1 VKLGPE
7 RIAQLAYDAGFR
19 GRDLAVAVAVAMA
32 ESGGDTRIPG
42 DTGIQDR
49 TWSPSVG
56 LWQIRSLHADRGT
69 GRMRD
74 ELANVRPAVNARHA
88 RAIWRE
94 RGGSFAAWSAYTNGS
109 YRQYL
114 DVARRAARSVR
125 DGDGIGVVGPVGPAG
140 AVVPAGSGRSGRVVL
155 DVREL
160 ARLEALLATSRD
172 RVDHALRITQQV
184 VGGLSALRA
193 GRPDPATARLVLA
206 LVDQLAG
213 PAGLPLAARHLD
225 WEERLVARTRT
236 LAESAAGDDGRV
248 SRADTLAFLGTL
260 GRRIELPEAAVLEA
274 LVAGGLRLRR
284 DRPHQTVLVGEVVGP
299 AVPVRP
305 ALPAPRAMGPLPLA
319 GLSRFGNGRLPAS
332 RLDGIGHRERL
343 AAPAARHFRRMAAA
357 ARAAGVPLPV
367 IRGYRSYPEQ
377 AALQARADG
386 APVAA
391 PGTSPHGWGFSAD
404 LDVSAART
412 LHWLQANAARY
423 GFFADLP
430 ADPATGPTAPPDG
443 DRPAP
448 QGAPA
453 GPAEDRRDIQSC
465 SQPHRCSPGTYTLV
479 MPPLRVDVGRTCQRS
494 KTLPMTK
501 RLAASRSVALWVI
514 RRFAAGIAPCDG
526 RQATARQ
533 YGGNWLRPD
542 RIRFG
547 TGRPAG
553 KLMVR
558 VSHRPL
564 WKIW

>member
-1 VKLGPE
+1 VKLDPE

-19 GRDLAVAVAVAMA
+19 GRDLEVAVAVA
-32 ESGGDTRIPG
+32 GGDTRIHG

-49 TWSPSVG
+49 TWGPSVG

-69 GRMRD
+69 GRTRD

-125 DGDGIGVVGPVGPAG
+125 DGNVIGVVGPVGAAG
-140 AVVPAGSGRSGRVVL
+140 PSGSGRSGQVVL

-160 ARLEALLATSRD
+160 AQLEALLATSRD

-184 VGGLSALRA
+184 VGGLSPLRA

-260 GRRIELPEAAVLEA
+260 GRRIDLPEAAVLEA

-305 ALPAPRAMGPLPLA
+305 ALPAPLAMGPLPLA
-319 GLSRFGNGRLPAS
+319 SISAQP
-332 RLDGIGHRERL
+332 
-343 AAPAARHFRRMAAA
+343 
-357 ARAAGVPLPV
+357 
-367 IRGYRSYPEQ
+367 YRP
-377 AALQARADG
+377 
-386 APVAA
+386 
-391 PGTSPHGWGFSAD
+391 W
-404 LDVSAART
+404 
-412 LHWLQANAARY
+412 
-423 GFFADLP
+423 
-430 ADPATGPTAPPDG
+430 
-443 DRPAP
+443 
-448 QGAPA
+448 
-453 GPAEDRRDIQSC
+453 
-465 SQPHRCSPGTYTLV
+465 
-479 MPPLRVDVGRTCQRS
+479 
-494 KTLPMTK
+494 
-501 RLAASRSVALWVI
+501 ASRS
-514 RRFAAGIAPCDG
+514 
-526 RQATARQ
+526 
-533 YGGNWLRPD
+533 
-542 RIRFG
+542 
-547 TGRPAG
+547 
-553 KLMVR
+553 
-558 VSHRPL
+558 
-564 WKIW
+564 